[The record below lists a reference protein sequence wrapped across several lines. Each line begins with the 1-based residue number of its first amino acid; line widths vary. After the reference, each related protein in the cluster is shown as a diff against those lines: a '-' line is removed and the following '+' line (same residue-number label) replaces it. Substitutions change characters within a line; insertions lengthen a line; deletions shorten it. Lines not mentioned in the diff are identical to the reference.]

1 MDTEELVSDVR
12 RAMSYYG
19 SEYGHMQQVQQ
30 VQQLGQPGA
39 QYSSYS
45 SSMRTPLKPQQH
57 QIEPSMN
64 QASGGTSRL
73 QGPLSSPHHLFGKA
87 VRVPVQQTT
96 PNSVTYLE
104 LSAKK
109 AAVASPAGAAPSAKG
124 YLQPTAASM

>member
-30 VQQLGQPGA
+30 GQSGS
-39 QYSSYS
+39 QYSSYG

-64 QASGGTSRL
+64 QASGGASRP

-109 AAVASPAGAAPSAKG
+109 AAVASPVGAAPSAKG